1 MHKESTLRGPGWEDP
16 KRVAALELADTEA
29 LPSWPTNA
37 AMAWEHERGKLRAAA
52 LAGDR
57 DEMARASDGLRRI
70 HNNWADDPDTSGE
83 PSRNGT
89 RPVQLMTLGQLRAE
103 PAREVDWLVD
113 GLLPVDGLSLIVAAP
128 KVGKSTLARC
138 LAVATATGA
147 EWLGRTVQPGAVVHL
162 ALEERPG
169 TVRGHYDGLGAPDEG
184 IFVLLGA
191 APPPEERLDWLRA
204 AITETDAALVL
215 VDPVQRWVKISDGN
229 DYSVVTERLG
239 PYIDLARELGVHI
252 ALVHHSRKGG
262 GERGDEVLGSTAFY
276 GSVDTVI
283 SLRVTEGRRVFYASG
298 RDGVDVEKTLLAMTD
313 SGLVTIS
320 GTVAASD
327 RADLALRVHEWLA
340 DQDEPVTKDQIRRG
354 VRADGTQVVKALQRL
369 VEDRDVATSGRGV
382 RGDPILYSV
391 LDA

>member
-1 MHKESTLRGPGWEDP
+1 M
-16 KRVAALELADTEA
+16 
-29 LPSWPTNA
+29 NA
-37 AMAWEHERGKLRAAA
+37 ANSGPPRSLVTAT
-52 LAGDR
+52 
-57 DEMARASDGLRRI
+57 EMARASDGLRRI

-113 GLLPVDGLSLIVAAP
+113 GLLPVDGLSLLVSPP

-184 IFVLLGA
+184 IHVLLGA

-215 VDPVQRWVKISDGN
+215 VDPVQRWVKIADGN
-229 DYSVVTERLG
+229 AYSEVTERLG

-252 ALVHHSRKGG
+252 SLIHHSRKGG
-262 GERGDEVLGSTAFY
+262 GERGDEVLGSTAFSA
-276 GSVDTVI
+276 SVDTVV
-283 SLRVTEGRRVFYASG
+283 SLRVTEGRRVFYATG
-298 RDGVDVEKTLLAMTD
+298 RDGVDVPKTLLTMSDT
-313 SGLVTIS
+313 GLVAVA
-320 GTVAASD
+320 GTVAESD
-327 RADLALRVHEWLA
+327 RANLALRVHEWLA

-391 LDA
+391 LDP